1 MVQGQCQGSWSV
13 SGKGTWHLCV
23 GCMHG
28 LLCVGDGHMCSMQM
42 SSGDEDTYVAASG
55 SAMTMAYVFF
65 KDAAAAV
72 RLLSS

>member
-1 MVQGQCQGSWSV
+1 
-13 SGKGTWHLCV
+13 
-23 GCMHG
+23 MHG